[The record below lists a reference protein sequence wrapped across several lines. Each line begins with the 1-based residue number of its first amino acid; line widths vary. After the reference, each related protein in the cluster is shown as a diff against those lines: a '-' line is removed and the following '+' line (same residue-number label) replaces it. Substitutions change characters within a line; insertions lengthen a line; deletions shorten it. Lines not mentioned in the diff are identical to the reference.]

1 MIAKMKDEVMGNII
15 DEFGRLKPGMYSL
28 VMVGDKEIKKAK
40 GINKNIADS
49 IRQRISWCAV
59 W

>member
-1 MIAKMKDEVMGNII
+1 MKDEVMGNII

-49 IRQRISWCAV
+49 IRQRIS
-59 W
+59 